1 MKFNL
6 GQLASTRGINA
17 RLLEDNNF
25 SKFLWNSF
33 ARYKNCDWGDI
44 CKEDKKMNDS
54 AVKNND
60 DRIVARYNYDGHDDV
75 YIITEQDRSVTTIL
89 FIYEY

>member
-1 MKFNL
+1 MKFKL
-6 GQLASTRGINA
+6 GQLVATRGINA
-17 RLLEDNNF
+17 ILLEDFDF

-33 ARYKNCDWGDI
+33 ARYKNCNWGDI
-44 CKEDKKMNDS
+44 CSEDKMMNDS

-60 DRIVARYNYDGHDDV
+60 DRIVARYNNQRGDI

-89 FIYEY
+89 FVDEY